1 MALTSKCGV
10 CPRSSSVGDG
20 WWAVHDYKTDP
31 PTVYDL
37 CPSCYRNKSLLAYRD
52 TLLEAIDA
60 ILMSH
65 SNPDEKMGME
75 LMKNR
80 IKSIVRDTTFND

>member
-1 MALTSKCGV
+1 MALTSNCANCK
-10 CPRSSSVGDG
+10 RTSKEKDG
-20 WWAVHDYKTDP
+20 WWTVHNYKTET
-31 PTVYDL
+31 PTVSNL

-75 LMKNR
+75 LMKSR
-80 IKSIVRDTTFND
+80 IKAIVRDTVFND

>member
-1 MALTSKCGV
+1 MKTKCNQ
-10 CPRSSSVGDG
+10 CKREAKSTDG
-20 WWAVHDYKTDP
+20 WW
-31 PTVYDL
+31 TVYELQREYSL

-75 LMKNR
+75 LMKSR
-80 IKSIVRDTTFND
+80 IKAIVRDTVFND

>member
-1 MALTSKCGV
+1 MALKSKCGN
-10 CPRSSSVGDG
+10 CKRESRETDG
-20 WWAVHDYKTDP
+20 WWTVNSFKTDP